1 MHADTRGMG
10 SKEFRT
16 DVAVVGGGVAG
27 LAAAVAAAR
36 AGAEVYLVERYGF
49 LGGTATG
56 GLVARFQPG
65 PDVGGHPVIRGLYD
79 EICARLKQYDALRG
93 PLFDPEMMKFVAF
106 DLCEDAGVHL
116 LLHSLVYAVEASDT
130 RVEALHLYTKQGSRK
145 LCAQTYVDATGDGDV
160 SVLAGAEFQAGRAS
174 DGRQQPMTLVF
185 QLSHFDRE
193 RLQSADWE
201 ALYQVFE
208 KEVKILASRGR
219 IFFFQWRDG
228 TLGFVMTHVA
238 GLDGLDVEAI
248 TRAEIAARR
257 QALAIYQ
264 FFRQHVPGCE
274 RCVLDTATQIG
285 IRETRRIVG
294 DYILTRDDVLGGR
307 KFDDSIGCS
316 TSWIDVHNPD
326 GRGVLHELVVKDDWF
341 EIPLRSITVKGYENL
356 LVAGRCVSSTHEA
369 QGALREMPTCIV
381 TGQGAG
387 VAAALAAKRQ
397 IPIQTIDLGELRSEL
412 ATQGVWIRTQL

>member
-1 MHADTRGMG
+1 MTAGNGATDP
-10 SKEFRT
+10 KEFRT

-36 AGAEVYLVERYGF
+36 AGADVYLVERYGF

-65 PDVGGHPVIRGLYD
+65 PNVGGHPIIRGIY
-79 EICARLKQYDALRG
+79 EETCARLKQYDAIKG

-106 DLCEDAGVHL
+106 DFCEDAGVHL
-116 LLHSLVYAVEASDT
+116 LLHSLVYEVAARDK

-145 LCAQTYVDATGDGDV
+145 LIAQTYVDATGDGDV
-160 SVLAGAEFQAGRAS
+160 SVLAGADFQVGRAA
-174 DGRQQPMTLVF
+174 DGLQQPMTLVF
-185 QLSHFDRE
+185 QLSHLDSE

-201 ALYQVFE
+201 TLYQVFE
-208 KEVKILASRGR
+208 KEANILAYRGR
-219 IFFFQWRDG
+219 IFFFKWREG
-228 TLGFVMTHVA
+228 CLGFVMTHVA
-238 GLDGLDVEAI
+238 GLDGLDVEDI
-248 TRAEIAARR
+248 TRAEIEARR
-257 QALAIYQ
+257 QALVIYQ
-264 FFRQHVPGCE
+264 FFRKHVSGCE
-274 RCVLDTATQIG
+274 RCVMDTATQIG

-294 DYILTRDDVLGGR
+294 DYVLTREDVLGGR

-326 GRGVLHELVVKDDWF
+326 GKGVLHELVVKDDWF
-341 EIPLRSITVKGYENL
+341 EIPLRSITVKGYDNL

-387 VAAALAAKRQ
+387 VAAALAAKQQLPVKKLDINLLQR
-397 IPIQTIDLGELRSEL
+397 ELT
-412 ATQGVWIRTQL
+412 TQGAWVSKKI